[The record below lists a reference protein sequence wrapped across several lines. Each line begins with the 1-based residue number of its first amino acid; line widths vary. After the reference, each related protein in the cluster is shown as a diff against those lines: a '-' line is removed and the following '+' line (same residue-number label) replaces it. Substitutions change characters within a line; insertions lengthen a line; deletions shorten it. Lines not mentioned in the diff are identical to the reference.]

1 MTRLRPCV
9 RGVILKRNTLRKD
22 NEFFTWD
29 LSIQRPFPVGS
40 GFLTVQVDIF
50 NLTNTSNFIDPATT
64 TTFLNFDGTFQS
76 GQGTPRQVQV
86 GMNYAF

>member
-1 MTRLRPCV
+1 MG
-9 RGVILKRNTLRKD
+9 GVPTGEILLRNTLRKN

-29 LSIQRPFPVGS
+29 LQIQRPFPVGN

-50 NLTNTSNFIDPATT
+50 NITNNSNFLDPATT
-64 TTFLNFDGTFQS
+64 TTFENFDGTFQS

-86 GMNYAF
+86 GMRYAF